1 MKPRTFLSPL
11 LCIAM
16 TTAGATLSVADGRP
30 DPVGG
35 QVLTPDTSIEHAD
48 HIGHVAHT
56 NTKILFLTGG
66 MDNVH
71 PPSGGAGEEI
81 APGPS
86 YFYETPASLG
96 CVYRLTSV
104 SSAQIGC
111 NPTDPTLLNPSGGAK
126 AIAIVDAYDY
136 PTAFSDLQMF
146 SAQFGLPA
154 PTTANFHVV
163 HATGTLPKADSGWS
177 LEAALD
183 IEWAHAMA
191 PQANIYLIES
201 ASNSFVDLLTAVN
214 VASNLVAK
222 AGGGEV
228 SMSWGGSE
236 FSFERFYDGYFAK
249 SGVVYF
255 AAAGDSAGTIW
266 PSTSPNVISAGGT
279 SNSRDA
285 NGNLQAQLAWS
296 STGGGASKYESRPS
310 YQSAIS
316 HVVGSKRGTPDV
328 AADADPS
335 TGVWV
340 YNVPYCSGWCIVG
353 GTSVAAPVWSGIVN
367 AAGRFS
373 TSSQVELST
382 IYSNLGKASDFTD
395 IAQGSC
401 GPNQAT
407 WLEPAGISA
416 PVPAVPS
423 AHQGNDPSLIA
434 GSYADGTAAPF
445 PAVTLRP
452 EAQGGVLVQMEI
464 SSPLRRMV
472 SP

>member
-1 MKPRTFLSPL
+1 MKLRTFLSPL
-11 LCIAM
+11 LSIAV
-16 TTAGATLSVADGRP
+16 TTAGTMLAVTEGRA

-35 QVLTPDTSIEHAD
+35 QVLIPDTSIEHSD
-48 HIGHVAHT
+48 HIGHFAHT
-56 NTKILFLTGG
+56 NTKVLVLTGV

-71 PPSGGAGEEI
+71 PPSSGGGPEI

-86 YFYETPASLG
+86 YLFETPPSLG

-111 NPTDPTLLNPSGGAK
+111 SPTDTTLPNPSGGAK

-136 PTAFSDLQMF
+136 PTAFNDLQIF
-146 SAQFGLPA
+146 SAQFLLPA
-154 PTTANFHVV
+154 PTTANFQVV
-163 HATGTLPKADSGWS
+163 YANGTPPKADSGWD

-191 PQANIYLIES
+191 PQAKIYLVEA
-201 ASNSFVDLLTAVN
+201 ASNSFTDLLTAVN

-236 FSFERFYDGYFAK
+236 FSFERFYDGYFTK

-266 PSTSPNVISAGGT
+266 PATSPNVVSAGGT
-279 SNSRDA
+279 TNSRDA

-296 STGGGASKYESRPS
+296 STGGGPSRYESRPS

-316 HVVGSKRGTPDV
+316 QVVGNKRGTPDV
-328 AADADPS
+328 AADADPN

-340 YNVPYCSGWCIVG
+340 YNVPDCNGWCIVG

-373 TSSQVELST
+373 SSSQVELST
-382 IYSNLGKASDFTD
+382 IYSNLGKAADFTD
-395 IAQGSC
+395 ITQGSC
-401 GPNQAT
+401 GP
-407 WLEPAGISA
+407 
-416 PVPAVPS
+416 
-423 AHQGNDPSLIA
+423 HQGYVTGTGWDFCTGA
-434 GSYADGTAAPF
+434 GSAFGTKG
-445 PAVTLRP
+445 
-452 EAQGGVLVQMEI
+452 E
-464 SSPLRRMV
+464 
-472 SP
+472 

>member
-56 NTKILFLTGG
+56 NTKILFPTGG

-163 HATGTLPKADSGWS
+163 YATGTLPKADSGWS

-191 PQANIYLIES
+191 P
-201 ASNSFVDLLTAVN
+201 
-214 VASNLVAK
+214 
-222 AGGGEV
+222 
-228 SMSWGGSE
+228 
-236 FSFERFYDGYFAK
+236 
-249 SGVVYF
+249 
-255 AAAGDSAGTIW
+255 
-266 PSTSPNVISAGGT
+266 
-279 SNSRDA
+279 
-285 NGNLQAQLAWS
+285 
-296 STGGGASKYESRPS
+296 
-310 YQSAIS
+310 
-316 HVVGSKRGTPDV
+316 
-328 AADADPS
+328 
-335 TGVWV
+335 
-340 YNVPYCSGWCIVG
+340 
-353 GTSVAAPVWSGIVN
+353 
-367 AAGRFS
+367 
-373 TSSQVELST
+373 
-382 IYSNLGKASDFTD
+382 
-395 IAQGSC
+395 
-401 GPNQAT
+401 
-407 WLEPAGISA
+407 
-416 PVPAVPS
+416 
-423 AHQGNDPSLIA
+423 
-434 GSYADGTAAPF
+434 
-445 PAVTLRP
+445 
-452 EAQGGVLVQMEI
+452 
-464 SSPLRRMV
+464 
-472 SP
+472 

>member
-11 LCIAM
+11 LSIAI
-16 TTAGATLSVADGRP
+16 TTAGTMLPVAEGRA

-35 QVLTPDTSIEHAD
+35 QVLIPDTSIEHAD

-56 NTKILFLTGG
+56 NTKVLVFTGA

-71 PPSGGAGEEI
+71 PPSSGGGPEI

-86 YFYETPASLG
+86 YLFETPASLG

-111 NPTDPTLLNPSGGAK
+111 SPTDTTLPNPSGGAK

-136 PTAFSDLQMF
+136 PTAFSDLQIF
-146 SAQFGLPA
+146 STQFLLPA
-154 PTTANFHVV
+154 PTTANFQVV
-163 HATGTLPKADSGWS
+163 YATGTPPKADSGWG

-191 PQANIYLIES
+191 PQAKIYLVEA
-201 ASNSFVDLLTAVN
+201 ASNSFTDLLTAVN

-236 FSFERFYDGYFAK
+236 FSFERLYDGYFTK

-266 PSTSPNVISAGGT
+266 PATSPNVVSAGGT
-279 SNSRDA
+279 TNSRDA

-296 STGGGASKYESRPS
+296 STGGGPSKYESRPS

-316 HVVGSKRGTPDV
+316 HTVGSKRGTPDV
-328 AADADPS
+328 AADADPN

-353 GTSVAAPVWSGIVN
+353 GTSAAAPVWAGIVN

-382 IYSNLGKASDFTD
+382 IYSNLGKAVDFTD

-401 GPNQAT
+401 GPNQGY
-407 WLEPAGISA
+407 LAGT
-416 PVPAVPS
+416 
-423 AHQGNDPSLIA
+423 GWDFCTGA
-434 GSYADGTAAPF
+434 GSAFGT
-445 PAVTLRP
+445 L
-452 EAQGGVLVQMEI
+452 GK
-464 SSPLRRMV
+464 
-472 SP
+472 

>member
-1 MKPRTFLSPL
+1 MESRTFLLPL
-11 LCIAM
+11 LWIAM
-16 TTAGATLSVADGRP
+16 TTAGAMLPVANGQA

-35 QVLTPDTSIEHAD
+35 RVLVPDTSIEHAD
-48 HIGHVAHT
+48 HIGRVAHT
-56 NTKILFLTGG
+56 NTKIFVPTGG

-71 PPSGGAGEEI
+71 PPSGGGGREI

-96 CVYRLTSV
+96 CIYRLTSV

-111 NPTDPTLLNPSGGAK
+111 NPTDPTLPNPTGGAK

-136 PTAFSDLQMF
+136 PTAFSDLQIF

-154 PTTANFHVV
+154 PTTANFQVV
-163 HATGTLPKADSGWS
+163 YASGTPKADAGWG

-183 IEWAHAMA
+183 IQWAHAIA
-191 PQANIYLIES
+191 PQAKIYLVEA
-201 ASNSFVDLLTAVN
+201 ASNSFADLLTAVN

-236 FSFERFYDGYFAK
+236 FSFERFYDGYFTK

-266 PSTSPNVISAGGT
+266 PSTSPNVVSAGGT
-279 SNSRDA
+279 TNSRDA

-296 STGGGASKYESRPS
+296 STGGGPSKYESRPS

-316 HVVGSKRGTPDV
+316 QIVGNKRGTPDL
-328 AADADPS
+328 AADADPN

-340 YNVPYCSGWCIVG
+340 YNVPYCNGWCIVG

-382 IYSNLGKASDFTD
+382 IYSNLGKPADFTD

-401 GPNQAT
+401 GPNQGY
-407 WLEPAGISA
+407 LAGT
-416 PVPAVPS
+416 
-423 AHQGNDPSLIA
+423 GWDFCTGA
-434 GSYADGTAAPF
+434 GSAFGT
-445 PAVTLRP
+445 L
-452 EAQGGVLVQMEI
+452 GK
-464 SSPLRRMV
+464 
-472 SP
+472 

>member
-1 MKPRTFLSPL
+1 MKPRILLSPL

-16 TTAGATLSVADGRP
+16 TTAGATLSGADGRP

-35 QVLTPDTSIEHAD
+35 QVLIPDTSIEHAD
-48 HIGHVAHT
+48 HIGRFAHT
-56 NTKILFLTGG
+56 NTKIFIPTGG
-66 MDNVH
+66 MDNVQ
-71 PPSGGAGEEI
+71 PPSAGGGAEI
-81 APGPS
+81 VPGPS
-86 YFYETPASLG
+86 YFFETPASLG

-136 PTAFSDLQMF
+136 PTAFSDLQIF

-154 PTTANFHVV
+154 PAQTNFQMVY
-163 HATGTLPKADSGWS
+163 ATGTRPKADSGWG

-183 IEWAHAMA
+183 IEWAHAIA
-191 PQANIYLIES
+191 PQAKIYLVEA
-201 ASNSFVDLLTAVN
+201 ASSSYADLLTAVN
-214 VASNLVAK
+214 VASNYVAQ

-266 PSTSPNVISAGGT
+266 PSASPNVVSAGGT
-279 SNSRDA
+279 TNSRDA

-296 STGGGASKYESRPS
+296 STGGGPSKYESRPS

-316 HVVGSKRGTPDV
+316 QLVDNKRGTPDV
-328 AADADPS
+328 AADADPN

-340 YNVPYCSGWCIVG
+340 YNVPSTVG
-353 GTSVAAPVWSGIVN
+353 ALSAAP
-367 AAGRFS
+367 A
-373 TSSQVELST
+373 
-382 IYSNLGKASDFTD
+382 
-395 IAQGSC
+395 
-401 GPNQAT
+401 
-407 WLEPAGISA
+407 
-416 PVPAVPS
+416 
-423 AHQGNDPSLIA
+423 
-434 GSYADGTAAPF
+434 
-445 PAVTLRP
+445 
-452 EAQGGVLVQMEI
+452 
-464 SSPLRRMV
+464 
-472 SP
+472 